1 MPSSEGGTFSLSRLV
16 VDDVPRLV
24 SSSLMS
30 KTPVECCI
38 RLVIS
43 SSSVSTWISKSQEAG
58 VEDGVVVV
66 VVVGLD
72 DEVLLELRDNA
83 VAMENGL

>member
-1 MPSSEGGTFSLSRLV
+1 MPSSEGETFSLPRPV

-24 SSSLMS
+24 SSSLIS
-30 KTPVECCI
+30 NTPVECCI

-43 SSSVSTWISKSQEAG
+43 SSSVSTWISKSQDAG
-58 VEDGVVVV
+58 IEGEVVVA
-66 VVVGLD
+66 VGVDLD
-72 DEVLLELRDNA
+72 EFLLELPDNA